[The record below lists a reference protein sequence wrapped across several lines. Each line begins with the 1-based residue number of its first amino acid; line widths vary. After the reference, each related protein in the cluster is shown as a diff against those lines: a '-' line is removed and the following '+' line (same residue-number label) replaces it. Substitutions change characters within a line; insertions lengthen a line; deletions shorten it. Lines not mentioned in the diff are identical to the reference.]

1 MSRPIGRKK
10 WAIPEGYIPTY
21 STTTGR
27 DLLSHEAVCLL
38 NTSDQEAH
46 VQITIFFSDQDPVG
60 PYHIIVPAR
69 RTKHVRFNDLEDP
82 QPIPKGVD
90 YSSVIESNIEI
101 VVQHTR
107 LDSRQPANALM
118 TTIAFACDN

>member
-1 MSRPIGRKK
+1 M
-10 WAIPEGYIPTY
+10 
-21 STTTGR
+21 
-27 DLLSHEAVCLL
+27 
-38 NTSDQEAH
+38 
-46 VQITIFFSDQDPVG
+46 G
-60 PYHIIVPAR
+60 PYHIMVPAR
-69 RTKHVRFNDLEDP
+69 RTKHIRFNDLDDP

-118 TTIAFACDN
+118 TTIAFACD